1 MGLAHARPLAPRHAL
16 IALCL
21 AVFLAPPGSHDDGV
35 RASMRPRSLGWA
47 DAAVVASCPMGDDAT
62 LRTTGSAGLVNSGD
76 LSSPT
81 TLVSGCAYDFY
92 VGDKSELYL
101 RIPRANSRQRL
112 SVEWNLQ
119 YEYKAPTFAFTW
131 NGQATSGRNPF
142 THVTDKNVMY
152 ADWQWTPTQHSGSH
166 TFAMDDDGEDEYHW

>member
-1 MGLAHARPLAPRHAL
+1 MGLAHAPPARPAPRAHR
-16 IALCL
+16 
-21 AVFLAPPGSHDDGV
+21 AVPRRLP
-35 RASMRPRSLGWA
+35 RAARRSRRRGTRVDASASLGWA